1 MHSSQKNPETL
12 FPKRKKPRTH
22 LATTT
27 PRPTT
32 TTTTKL
38 TTNNNHQ
45 EEKKHKKLPKTTT
58 TDRGNCQETQKIA
71 RNTPIIKTTSNPRS
85 RKSLQTHHADSPI
98 STSHRSA
105 NPSRWKYSITDLKPT
120 LPIWNPRHHR
130 SANAITGPLKPKPLK
145 ILYHRFE
152 THAITNQQT
161 PSPPRLQRT
170 LLQPIASQRV
180 RERRWENRKR
190 ELRKKEDAQPQ
201 RQREREDKG
210 ERE

>member
-45 EEKKHKKLPKTTT
+45 EEKKHKKIAKNYHHRSRKLPRNTK
-58 TDRGNCQETQKIA
+58 NCQKHTKKKNHFKPTLEEI
-71 RNTPIIKTTSNPRS
+71 TSNPPR
-85 RKSLQTHHADSPI
+85 RLADLHKPPI
-98 STSHRSA
+98 S
-105 NPSRWKYSITDLKPT
+105 NPKP
-120 LPIWNPRHHR
+120 PI
-130 SANAITGPLKPKPLK
+130 SKPKPLK

-152 THAITNQQT
+152 THAITDQQT

-170 LLQPIASQRV
+170 LLQPIASQRG
-180 RERRWENRKR
+180 RERR
-190 ELRKKEDAQPQ
+190 
-201 RQREREDKG
+201 
-210 ERE
+210 